1 MEQAELAQK
10 QLEEVLREKTRLN
23 QTLLDAFPCIALL
36 LRPQTRE
43 IIASNAMAVKVDAVP
58 GTRCFSTWGQ
68 RQDPCPWCLAPAL
81 WATGEAQ
88 HLEVEALGIF
98 WDAYWIP
105 VAEDIYMHF
114 AFDITAR
121 KRAEEALL
129 ESEERLGKSNQLLA
143 GVLEHTH
150 MMVVYLDPQFNF
162 IWVNRAYAG
171 TCGHAPSFF
180 PGKNHFDLYPH
191 EENQAIFKRVVET
204 GELFFVSAQSFEF
217 PDQPER
223 GVTYW
228 DWSLIPIK
236 DDDGKVTNLVL
247 TLTEVTERK
256 RVEDVLQ
263 ASLAEKE
270 VLLREVHHRVKNSLA
285 AVIGL
290 LALQG
295 QVIDNS
301 TVTAALEDLSG
312 RIKAMALVHERLY
325 RSENLSRIDIQDYL
339 KSLIS
344 HLRTSFGSRGNIRCT
359 IAAGG
364 IKMDLDTAVPCGM
377 IVNELITNSLKHGFP
392 GDKPRPGAS
401 HCELTVSMEWDG
413 TTYTLVVA
421 DNGVGVP
428 ADFDWVA
435 TKSLGLRLVRML
447 GQHQLQGHIELD
459 RTNGTRFTLTFGSR
473 HRR

>member
-1 MEQAELAQK
+1 MTKQKKKQDLMAEELITLRRQVTDMEQSELAHRWA
-10 QLEEVLREKTRLN
+10 EDTLREKILLN
-23 QTLLDAFPCIALL
+23 QTLLDAFPCVALL

-43 IIASNAMAVKVDAVP
+43 IIVSNAVAVKIGAVP

-81 WATGEAQ
+81 WATGGAQ

-121 KRAEEALL
+121 KRAEEAL
-129 ESEERLGKSNQLLA
+129 
-143 GVLEHTH
+143 
-150 MMVVYLDPQFNF
+150 
-162 IWVNRAYAG
+162 
-171 TCGHAPSFF
+171 
-180 PGKNHFDLYPH
+180 
-191 EENQAIFKRVVET
+191 
-204 GELFFVSAQSFEF
+204 
-217 PDQPER
+217 
-223 GVTYW
+223 
-228 DWSLIPIK
+228 
-236 DDDGKVTNLVL
+236 
-247 TLTEVTERK
+247 
-256 RVEDVLQ
+256 Q

-290 LALQG
+290 LALQR
-295 QVIDNS
+295 QAIDNS
-301 TVTAALEDLSG
+301 TVTAVLEDLSS

-325 RSENLSRIDIQDYL
+325 RSENLSRIAIQDYL
-339 KSLIS
+339 KALIS

-359 IAAGG
+359 IAADG
-364 IKMDLDTAVPCGM
+364 IEMDLDTAVPCGM

-428 ADFDWVA
+428 ADLDWVA

-447 GQHQLQGHIELD
+447 GQHQLRGHIELD

>member
-1 MEQAELAQK
+1 MTKQKKKQDLMAEELITLRRQVTDMEQSELAHRWA
-10 QLEEVLREKTRLN
+10 EDTLREKILLN
-23 QTLLDAFPCIALL
+23 QTLLDAFPCVALL

-43 IIASNAMAVKVDAVP
+43 IIVSNAVAVKIGAVP

-81 WATGEAQ
+81 WATGGAQ

-121 KRAEEALL
+121 KRAEEAL
-129 ESEERLGKSNQLLA
+129 
-143 GVLEHTH
+143 
-150 MMVVYLDPQFNF
+150 
-162 IWVNRAYAG
+162 
-171 TCGHAPSFF
+171 
-180 PGKNHFDLYPH
+180 
-191 EENQAIFKRVVET
+191 
-204 GELFFVSAQSFEF
+204 
-217 PDQPER
+217 
-223 GVTYW
+223 
-228 DWSLIPIK
+228 
-236 DDDGKVTNLVL
+236 
-247 TLTEVTERK
+247 
-256 RVEDVLQ
+256 Q

-290 LALQG
+290 LALQR

-301 TVTAALEDLSG
+301 TVTAVLEDLSG

-325 RSENLSRIDIQDYL
+325 RSENLSRIAIQDYL
-339 KSLIS
+339 KALIS

-359 IAAGG
+359 IAADG
-364 IKMDLDTAVPCGM
+364 IEMDLDTAVPCGM

-428 ADFDWVA
+428 ADLDWVA

>member
-1 MEQAELAQK
+1 MPRYLAYKYLTSDWFYRPPSGNSASIQVTTIGFCVPKLFAFSKVQLYNVDTYSSRGAPMTKQKKKQDLMAEELITLRRQVTDMEQSELAHRWA
-10 QLEEVLREKTRLN
+10 EDTLREKILLN
-23 QTLLDAFPCIALL
+23 QTLLDAFPCVALL

-43 IIASNAMAVKVDAVP
+43 IIVSNAVAVKIGAVP

-81 WATGEAQ
+81 WATGGAQ

-121 KRAEEALL
+121 KRAEEAL
-129 ESEERLGKSNQLLA
+129 
-143 GVLEHTH
+143 
-150 MMVVYLDPQFNF
+150 
-162 IWVNRAYAG
+162 
-171 TCGHAPSFF
+171 
-180 PGKNHFDLYPH
+180 
-191 EENQAIFKRVVET
+191 
-204 GELFFVSAQSFEF
+204 
-217 PDQPER
+217 
-223 GVTYW
+223 
-228 DWSLIPIK
+228 
-236 DDDGKVTNLVL
+236 
-247 TLTEVTERK
+247 
-256 RVEDVLQ
+256 Q

-290 LALQG
+290 LALQR
-295 QVIDNS
+295 QAIDNS
-301 TVTAALEDLSG
+301 TVTAVLEDLSS

-325 RSENLSRIDIQDYL
+325 RSENLSRIAIQDYL
-339 KSLIS
+339 KALIS

-359 IAAGG
+359 IAADG
-364 IKMDLDTAVPCGM
+364 IEMDLDTAVPCGM

-428 ADFDWVA
+428 ADLDWVA